1 MKVKSGPSLFANR
14 DMQDGRAF
22 HVRPAT
28 ELDQAPIC
36 RLLVA
41 AYREYQWCM
50 APNTFMMYITELVDL
65 EPRLRVGRVLV
76 AERAGH
82 LVGTVSCGR
91 EDLPDGSGMIWPPGF
106 AVLHG
111 FAVRRDARRLGVGA
125 ALIEQA
131 VAGARSH
138 GAGALGFHIAPFMT
152 SALALAQRF
161 GCLRA
166 PAFDVDPAQAEDPLI
181 GRRLPLAAY
190 VLLLP

>member
-1 MKVKSGPSLFANR
+1 MKSGPSLFANR
-14 DMQDGRAF
+14 DVQDGRSF

-28 ELDQAPIC
+28 ERDQAGIC

-50 APNTFMMYITELVDL
+50 APNTYMMYITDLVDL
-65 EPRLRVGRVLV
+65 EPRLRAGRVLV
-76 AERAGH
+76 AERGSQ
-82 LVGTVSCGR
+82 LLGTVSCGR
-91 EDLPDGSGMIWPPGF
+91 EELPDGTGMIWPPGF

-125 ALIEQA
+125 ALIEEA
-131 VAGARSH
+131 LGRARAQ
-138 GAGALGFHIAPFMT
+138 GAGALGLHIAPFMT

-181 GRRLPLAAY
+181 GQRLPLAAY